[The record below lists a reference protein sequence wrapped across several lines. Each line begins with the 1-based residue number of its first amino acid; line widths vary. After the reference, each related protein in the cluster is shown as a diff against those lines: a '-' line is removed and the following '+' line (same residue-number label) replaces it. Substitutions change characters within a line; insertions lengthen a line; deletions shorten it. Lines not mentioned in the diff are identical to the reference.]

1 MLTSL
6 HIENIAVIER
16 ADIEFAPGF
25 NVLTGETGAGKSI
38 LIDSIDAVLGG
49 RASREIVRRG
59 AEKALVSAVFENVNA
74 DKWLEENDIDPT
86 DELILQRRITPDG
99 KSTCRVCGVPVTAQQ
114 LRSLAGCLLDI
125 HGQND
130 GRRLL
135 DEAEHLRY
143 LDSFAGL
150 KDEKAAFAEKY
161 SEWKKIKAEISRLE
175 LDDIERERL
184 IESLNYQIAELEK
197 AELRS
202 GEEAELTERRDLL
215 HNSEKLT
222 TDLDSAYAALYE
234 AEGCAVDL
242 VGDAE
247 GYVRHASGYA
257 PELVKTAEALSE
269 ARFALQD
276 AAETLA
282 DLRRSLDFS
291 PDEYDRLETKLSLLR
306 RLEKKYATDED
317 GLIAHLDECR
327 KRLDDI
333 EYSSDK
339 VILLRKKLAQLQDE
353 TMKAAKS
360 LSEGRKAAAK
370 RLSTRI
376 EDELRYLSMPS
387 VKFEVEM
394 LPIGGEIGFDSTGCD
409 EVRFLMSA
417 NAGAEVGRISKIA
430 SGGELSRIMLAMKSV
445 FAENDDCPSLIF
457 DEIDTGVSG
466 IAAQRV
472 GEKMSALAP
481 AKQVIC
487 ITHLPQIAALA
498 DTHFAIAKSE
508 ESGKTYTKVTELDTG
523 GRLSEL
529 ARLHGGDIVTETTL
543 ASAREQLEAA
553 QRFKAERSV

>member
-74 DKWLEENDIDPT
+74 EKWLEENDIDPT

-150 KDEKAAFAEKY
+150 KEEKAAFSEKY
-161 SEWKKIKAEISRLE
+161 AEWKKIKTEISRLE

-184 IESLNYQIAELEK
+184 IESLGYQIAELEK

-222 TDLDSAYAALYE
+222 ADLDGAYAALYA

-257 PELVKTAEALSE
+257 PELIKTAEALSE

-291 PDEYDRLETKLSLLR
+291 PEEYDRLETKLSLLR

-339 VILLRKKLAQLQDE
+339 VILLRKKLSQLQDE

-370 RLSTRI
+370 RLSARI

-394 LPIGGEIGFDSTGCD
+394 LPIGGETGFDSTGCD

-481 AKQVIC
+481 GKQVIC

-508 ESGKTYTKVTELDTG
+508 EGGKTFTKVTELDTD

-529 ARLHGGDIVTETTL
+529 ARLHGGDVVTETTL

-553 QRFKAERSV
+553 QRFKAERAF